1 MTTLRRATADDARE
15 LTAVYLASRRHAL
28 PGLKEAHTEAEVL
41 AWVTHQL
48 LSQSVVPSLPALRHE
63 PTTVVWVALDA
74 AGELVGF
81 SARKDDW
88 LEQLYVRPQTLR
100 QGVGTQLLSLAKAES
115 PEVLSLYTFQRNSGA
130 RAFYERHGFEL
141 VLTRD
146 GTSNEEQ
153 EPDVLYR
160 WRR

>member
-1 MTTLRRATADDARE
+1 MTATLRRATSADAPKV
-15 LTAVYLASRRHAL
+15 TATYLASRRHVL
-28 PGLKEAHTEAEVL
+28 PGLKEAHTEPEVL
-41 AWVTHQL
+41 GWVTHL
-48 LSQSVVPSLPALRHE
+48 LI

-88 LEQLYVRPQTLR
+88 LEQLYLRPATLR
-100 QGVGTQLLSLAKAES
+100 QGVGTQLLSLAKTES
-115 PEVLSLYTFQRNSGA
+115 PEGLSLYTFQRNLGA

-146 GTSNEEQ
+146 GSNNEEQ

-160 WRR
+160 WKR